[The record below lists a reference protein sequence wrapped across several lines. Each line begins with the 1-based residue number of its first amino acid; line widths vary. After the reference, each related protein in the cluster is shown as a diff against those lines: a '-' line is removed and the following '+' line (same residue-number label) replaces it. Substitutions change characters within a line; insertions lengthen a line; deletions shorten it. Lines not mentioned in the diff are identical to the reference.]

1 MSALLFDTF
10 QGRLRLEGLLTTRTG
25 LHIGAG
31 GSGDPLGTDLPV
43 VRDGSGRPFIPGSSL
58 KGVLRSA
65 AEALLHGAPFADRTP
80 PPDLWACRM
89 MSGKPCVSHEMVNE
103 LREAKEKE
111 ERERQASAGRPL
123 DQLPPIDQDKVSRE
137 AAEAVWGK
145 SCTVCRLFGS
155 LAIASRARFPDLPL
169 VGDLPG
175 LELRNGVGIDRDKGL
190 AANSVL
196 YDFEAV
202 PPGTSF
208 QLTVILDN
216 PDEADAG
223 LLLYL
228 FHELDQGNLA
238 LGGKAS
244 RGLGLVRLDWQSI
257 VETELRKGNP
267 FADLLSSRDLLKNA
281 ASPEPASEGP
291 AQAALS
297 LPTTGDPGV
306 WQTLADLLL
315 KLPQVDKGML
325 GAEAAQQGLTKATL
339 NERLGFGLD
348 EKKVRGIW
356 DIIFDRLVASGFLV
370 RREGQLVV
378 ASRAAA
384 EEPQKPTESPGRSP
398 SLQVVIDR
406 FVGALARRWQE
417 AC

>member
-80 PPDLWACRM
+80 RPELWACRM
-89 MSGKPCVSHEMVNE
+89 MSGDPCVTHERVNK
-103 LREAKEKE
+103 LRDDKES
-111 ERERQASAGRPL
+111 QVPPL
-123 DQLPPIDQDKVSRE
+123 DPDTISRE
-137 AAEAVWGK
+137 VAEAVWEE
-145 SCTVCRLFGS
+145 SCTICRLFGS

-169 VGDLPG
+169 AGEDLPG

-190 AANSVL
+190 AANQVL

-208 QLTVILDN
+208 RLTVILDN
-216 PDEADAG
+216 PEEADAG

-257 VETELRKGNP
+257 VETELRKDNP
-267 FADLLSSRDLLKNA
+267 FADLLSSRDLLKQA
-281 ASPEPASEGP
+281 VEAPAPAVEETGP
-291 AQAALS
+291 A
-297 LPTTGDPGV
+297 LPATGDPV
-306 WQTLADLLL
+306 AWKAFADALKDLPTLEDNSLIASRVAPLGLNKDNLNQ
-315 KLPQVDKGML
+315 KLGL
-325 GAEAAQQGLTKATL
+325 GLEGKRLNKA
-339 NERLGFGLD
+339 
-348 EKKVRGIW
+348 W
-356 DIIFDRLVASGFLV
+356 DQALRRLVECGFLV
-370 RREGQLVV
+370 RREDRLVT
-378 ASRAAA
+378 AARAAA
-384 EEPQKPTESPGRSP
+384 EEQKKPAEAPGRP
-398 SLQVVIDR
+398 PALQAVIDQ
-406 FVGALARRWQE
+406 FVGALALKWQE

>member
-80 PPDLWACRM
+80 PPGLWACRM
-89 MSGKPCVSHEMVNE
+89 MSGKPCVSHETVNE
-103 LREAKEKE
+103 IREVREK
-111 ERERQASAGRPL
+111 
-123 DQLPPIDQDKVSRE
+123 DQLPSTDPDKVSRE
-137 AAEAVWGK
+137 VAEAVWEK

-175 LELRNGVGIDRDKGL
+175 MELRNGVGIDRDKCL

-208 QLTVILDN
+208 HLTVLLDN
-216 PDEADAG
+216 PEEADAG

-267 FADLLSSRDLLKNA
+267 FADLLSSRDLLEPVEA
-281 ASPEPASEGP
+281 PASVAKEAEPILP
-291 AQAALS
+291 A
-297 LPTTGDPGV
+297 TGDPAA
-306 WQTLADLLL
+306 WKAFAELLMDLPTLEDNSLIANR
-315 KLPQVDKGML
+315 
-325 GAEAAQQGLTKATL
+325 AAPLELNKDNL
-339 NERLGFGLD
+339 NEKLGLGL
-348 EKKVRGIW
+348 EGRKLKKAW
-356 DIIFDRLVASGFLV
+356 EQALLRLVDSGFLV
-370 RREGQLVV
+370 KREGRLLI
-378 ASRAAA
+378 AARAGA
-384 EEPQKPTESPGRSP
+384 EEKHEQAESPRIAP
-398 SLQVVIDR
+398 NLQNVIDR

>member
-1 MSALLFDTF
+1 MSALLFDSF

-80 PPDLWACRM
+80 RPKLWACRM
-89 MSGKPCVSHEMVNE
+89 MSGKPCVSHELVNK
-103 LREAKEKE
+103 LREEKE
-111 ERERQASAGRPL
+111 RG
-123 DQLPPIDQDKVSRE
+123 QLPPIDQDRISRE
-137 AAEAVWGK
+137 VAEAVWEE

-155 LAIASRARFPDLPL
+155 LAMASRARFPDLPL
-169 VGDLPG
+169 AGEDPPG

-190 AANSVL
+190 AANQVL

-208 QLTVILDN
+208 RLTVILEN
-216 PDEADAG
+216 PEEADAG

-257 VETELRKGNP
+257 VETELRKANP
-267 FADLLSSRDLLKNA
+267 FTDLLSSRDLLKQPVETPA
-281 ASPEPASEGP
+281 AATEETGP
-291 AQAALS
+291 A
-297 LPTTGDPGV
+297 LPATGDPAA
-306 WQTLADLLL
+306 WKAFADALKDLPTLGDNSLIASSVAPLGLNKDNINQ
-315 KLPQVDKGML
+315 KLGL
-325 GAEAAQQGLTKATL
+325 GLEGKRLNKA
-339 NERLGFGLD
+339 
-348 EKKVRGIW
+348 W
-356 DIIFDRLVASGFLV
+356 DQALRRLVECGFLV
-370 RREGQLVV
+370 KREDRLMT
-378 ASRAAA
+378 AARAAA
-384 EEPQKPTESPGRSP
+384 EEQKKPAEAPARP
-398 SLQVVIDR
+398 SGLQAVIDR
-406 FVGALARRWQE
+406 FVRALALRWEE

>member
-80 PPDLWACRM
+80 RPELWACRM
-89 MSGKPCVSHEMVNE
+89 MSGKPCVSHELVNK
-103 LREAKEKE
+103 LREEKE
-111 ERERQASAGRPL
+111 RG
-123 DQLPPIDQDKVSRE
+123 QLPPIDQDRISRE
-137 AAEAVWGK
+137 VAEAVWEE

-155 LAIASRARFPDLPL
+155 LAMASRARFPDLPL
-169 VGDLPG
+169 AGEDPPG

-190 AANSVL
+190 AANQVL

-208 QLTVILDN
+208 RLTVILEN
-216 PDEADAG
+216 PEEADAG

-257 VETELRKGNP
+257 VETELRKENP
-267 FADLLSSRDLLKNA
+267 FADLLSNRDLLKQPVEAPA
-281 ASPEPASEGP
+281 AATEETGP
-291 AQAALS
+291 ALH
-297 LPTTGDPGV
+297 LPTTGDPAV
-306 WQTLADLLL
+306 WQTLTDLLL
-315 KLPQVDKGML
+315 KLPQMDKGLL
-325 GAEAAQQGLTKATL
+325 GAEAAKHGLNKATL
-339 NERLGFGLD
+339 NEKLGFGLD

-356 DIIFDRLVASGFLV
+356 DIILDRLVASGFLV

-384 EEPQKPTESPGRSP
+384 EEQKKPTEAPGRP
-398 SLQVVIDR
+398 PGLQAVIDR
-406 FVGALARRWQE
+406 FVRALALKWEE